1 MQHSASHHHTANT
14 HEHFPILKALNIL
27 HKITRR
33 QRGVP
38 ENSRSLAIA
47 MQQASGSAE
56 SQSQFWTT
64 FWAMHAQREAAPAN
78 NWVIIEGSEWAL
90 NINNIPETTH
100 PDFELHN
107 DCSFIR
113 LSQQNLALHELQHG
127 NARWKPKRGSVIWN
141 LDAERYSQSTNE
153 VVVHGEPVMPAY
165 RQNAYCHCGRCN
177 WIWFLRGWEC
187 WPNPYIIDIG

>member
-1 MQHSASHHHTANT
+1 
-14 HEHFPILKALNIL
+14 
-27 HKITRR
+27 
-33 QRGVP
+33 
-38 ENSRSLAIA
+38 

-56 SQSQFWTT
+56 SRSQFWAT
-64 FWAMHAQREAAPAN
+64 FWAMHAQREAAPAY

-107 DCSFIR
+107 DRCFIR

-177 WIWFLRGWEC
+177 WIWFLQGWEC